1 MMVDF
6 MAKWICGN
14 AAFYFSA
21 RFERFVL
28 CTIKLLLRWG
38 RSGTS
43 DRICGRKMCK
53 NEREMQKQ
61 CNDTKTV
68 KRRQPIKKK
77 IALENILVCSYFI
90 TARSDVL
97 SEMCIRV

>member
-1 MMVDF
+1 MVDF

-38 RSGTS
+38 RSETS
-43 DRICGRKMCK
+43 DGIRGRKMCK
-53 NEREMQKQ
+53 NETEMQKQ
-61 CNDTKTV
+61 CNDTETV
-68 KRRQPIKKK
+68 KRRQPLKRKLLLK
-77 IALENILVCSYFI
+77 IYWSALIL
-90 TARSDVL
+90 
-97 SEMCIRV
+97 